1 MRYRLILF
9 ALALAFA
16 AASFAAARSNPV
28 SDPVGAF
35 ARIEKVVFE
44 PSSGTPERVQ
54 IWGAFALAGRENG
67 NAYKAPER
75 GYLYFS
81 VKPGKE
87 EPCRK
92 EWADLKAI
100 AGTDQIIGFG
110 MRYQAMRLRK
120 ATDTPTDPDVYPIGF
135 GLIKISDRNSD
146 YPPIRDLKAFPKE
159 H

>member
-1 MRYRLILF
+1 MRYRLVL
-9 ALALAFA
+9 LAVFLAFA
-16 AASFAAARSNPV
+16 ATSVAGAGSNPV

-54 IWGAFALAGRENG
+54 IWGAFAMAGRENG
-67 NAYKAPER
+67 NVYLAPER

-110 MRYQAMRLRK
+110 MRYQPMRLRK
-120 ATDTPTDPDVYPIGF
+120 STDKPADPDVYPVGF
-135 GLIKISDRNSD
+135 
-146 YPPIRDLKAFPKE
+146 
-159 H
+159 

>member
-1 MRYRLILF
+1 MRYKLVLF
-9 ALALAFA
+9 AALLAFA
-16 AASFAAARSNPV
+16 AASFAGARSNPV

-35 ARIEKVVFE
+35 GRIEKVVFE

-54 IWGAFALAGRENG
+54 IWGAFAMAVQQHG
-67 NAYKAPER
+67 NDYKAPER

-81 VKPGKE
+81 AKPGKE

-110 MRYQAMRLRK
+110 MRYQTMRLRK
-120 ATDTPTDPDVYPIGF
+120 STD
-135 GLIKISDRNSD
+135 K
-146 YPPIRDLKAFPKE
+146 
-159 H
+159 